1 MPRAASTGSANL
13 RATLLILASSFLF
26 SAGDTIVK
34 LLTRSWPVGQIVFF
48 RSLACLFLLLVLLRR
63 PGEPLLP
70 SGLAHPVLLGRSA
83 FEIGVTAAFFGA
95 LAVMPLGDAVA
106 IMFTSPILLTAL
118 AAPLLGE
125 RVGWRRW
132 TAVLVGFS
140 GVLVVIRPG
149 GGGYGPEA
157 LLPLAA
163 ACCIAGRDILVRRLP
178 AGLENRAVVLG
189 TTLALLAYGAVAS
202 LFAWNPVTLGLL
214 LGASA
219 GAVTV
224 TLAFLAYVE
233 ATRTAEVSFLQPF
246 KYGAIPL
253 SYLWG
258 FLVFGDLPDAT
269 AAFGVALI
277 VGSGL
282 FIWWRERRLARAA
295 AEPATAA

>member
-1 MPRAASTGSANL
+1 MPRAEPTGSANL

-34 LLTRSWPVGQIVFF
+34 WLTQSWPVGQIVLL
-48 RSLACLFLLLVLLRR
+48 RSLACLVLLALLRR
-63 PGEPLLP
+63 PGEPLWP
-70 SGLAHPVLLGRSA
+70 RGLLHPVLLGRSA

-95 LAVMPLGDAVA
+95 LALMPLGDAVA
-106 IMFTSPILLTAL
+106 IMFTAPILLTAL

-132 TAVLVGFS
+132 TAVLVGFA

-157 LLPLAA
+157 LLPLVAA
-163 ACCIAGRDILVRRLP
+163 FCIAGRDILVRRLP
-178 AGLENRAVVLG
+178 SGLDNRAVVLA
-189 TTLALLAYGAVAS
+189 TTLALLAYGAVTS
-202 LFAWNPVTLGLL
+202 LVVWRPVTVGLL
-214 LGASA
+214 LGTTA

-233 ATRTAEVSFLQPF
+233 ATRTAEVSYLQPF

-258 FLVFGDLPDAT
+258 FLVFGDVPDAVG
-269 AAFGVALI
+269 ALGVAAI

-282 FIWWRERRLARAA
+282 FIWWRERRLARARHEPVA
-295 AEPATAA
+295 AS